1 MTRVLVL
8 GAGGAAGINFCR
20 SLRQA
25 GGFHVIA
32 ADVDSRRVML
42 PDADE
47 YRAICRANDADRPK
61 AFSDLLLRTFP
72 DVVYAQADKEVE
84 FLSKRREFA
93 TTMLPSI
100 DALGLASD
108 KLRLNRHLESHGVAV
123 PTSESWVDRVG
134 IQFIDRMWIRA
145 KCGAGSKAAL
155 PITSVRQAQNWV
167 AYWCDSRGL
176 HPTDFMLCEYL
187 PGPEYAWQGVY
198 RDGSLYAS
206 VARTRD
212 EYVFAEQMPSGQSST
227 PSVAT
232 IVHSDQVNRL
242 AEMAVKA
249 IDPVPNGVYGV
260 DCKTGADG
268 IVKVTEINAGRFYTT
283 SNFYAAAGCNLPAL
297 FVTLAGGYEC
307 DAPGRD
313 PIPAGVTWVRSLD
326 REPLLIPAA

>member
-1 MTRVLVL
+1 MIKVLVL
-8 GAGGAAGINFCR
+8 GAGGTAGINFCR

-32 ADVDSRRVML
+32 ADVDARKVML
-42 PDADE
+42 PDADD
-47 YRAICRANDADRPK
+47 YCVMPRTDAAETRNCFFD
-61 AFSDLLLRTFP
+61 TFNP
-72 DVVYAQADKEVE
+72 DVVYAQADKEVAW
-84 FLSKRREFA
+84 LSKWRDNYK
-93 TTMLPSI
+93 TLLPSI
-100 DALGLASD
+100 DALGLAAD